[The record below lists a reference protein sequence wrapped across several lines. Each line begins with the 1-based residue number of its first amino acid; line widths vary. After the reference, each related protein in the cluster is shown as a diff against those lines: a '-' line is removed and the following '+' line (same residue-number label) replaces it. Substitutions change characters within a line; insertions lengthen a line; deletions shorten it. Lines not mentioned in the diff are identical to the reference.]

1 MIFWLLLA
9 CGGSEEPSSAPAAE
23 AADGGLTIA
32 YSHNV
37 SGEIE
42 PCG

>member
-1 MIFWLLLA
+1 MLFWLLLA
-9 CGGSEEPSSAPAAE
+9 CAGDEPASVSALDGLGS
-23 AADGGLTIA
+23 GLTIA

>member
-1 MIFWLLLA
+1 MLFWFLLG
-9 CGGSEEPSSAPAAE
+9 CGGGEPIATTAHEAE
-23 AADGGLTIA
+23 SPDLTIA